1 MKTNNDIIPP
11 INRAYKK
18 AFDIGLTIL
27 ILDLLNLF
35 YLIKNDV

>member
-11 INRAYKK
+11 LNRAYKK

-27 ILDLLNLF
+27 ILDLQSIF
-35 YLIKNDV
+35 I